1 MTRLAMPRALRL
13 TAVAAICS
21 CGLAC
26 GDRALRPAQ
35 YTVTMSSNPPV
46 AGSTAGAGT
55 YPAGATVTITATPA
69 AGYDFLNWT
78 VAGAQVSVSPS
89 YTFTISSDL
98 AVVANFVPHQSAP
111 VAYRLHGWGFGP
123 HVQGQDPSLGTVITE
138 AQVRERMLLVAPYAD
153 WVRGYSSTAGVQYVG
168 RVGHALGLKTA
179 CSAWL
184 GRDASANDREVAG
197 LIASANAGE
206 CDLLIV
212 GSETLLRRDLTP
224 VQLAEYITRVKAAV
238 PARIPVSTADTYA
251 QFLGETAKPV
261 VAAVDLV
268 LANYYPFW
276 DGVALEDA
284 MGALHVAY
292 QKTVAAAG
300 GKEVVVSE
308 VGWPSCGATQVAA
321 VPSPQN
327 ASDFFLD
334 FVSWARSTGVRYFYF
349 EALDEP
355 WKAAYEGALG
365 ACWGIF
371 DRYGTLKPGMQPVFD
386 GVTVP
391 DNWTGTAVVGG
402 PGTPDITFTSVPAYG
417 DTTELLRGEV
427 QHVAPAGYRVAVYIR
442 VAGLWWT
449 KPSFADPTT
458 WIAPS
463 GRWTTDITT
472 GGDDRHATQIAAYL
486 VLGSYNPPLA
496 AGAAALPAE
505 LNANALASR
514 LVDRQP

>member
-1 MTRLAMPRALRL
+1 MPVVAPRGARRIAIAAL
-13 TAVAAICS
+13 CS
-21 CGLAC
+21 LGWAC
-26 GDRALRPAQ
+26 SDKPLRPAQ
-35 YTVTMSSNPPV
+35 YTVTASSNPSV
-46 AGSTAGAGT
+46 AGSTSGAGT
-55 YPAGATVTITATPA
+55 YPAGATVTIIATPA
-69 AGYDFLNWT
+69 AGYDFVSWT
-78 VAGAQVSVSPS
+78 AGGAQVSVRSS
-89 YTFTISSDL
+89 YTFTISRDL
-98 AVVANFVPHQSAP
+98 ALVANFVLHPA
-111 VAYRLHGWGFGP
+111 AYRLHGWDFGP
-123 HVQGQDPSLGTVITE
+123 HVEGQDPSLGTVITE

-153 WVRGYSSTAGVQYVG
+153 WVRGYSSTGGVQYVG

-179 CSAWL
+179 CSAFL

-197 LIASANAGE
+197 LVASANAGE

-212 GSETLLRRDLTP
+212 GSETLLRRDLTAA
-224 VQLAEYITRVKAAV
+224 QLAEYITRVKAAV
-238 PARIPVSTADTYA
+238 PVGIPVTTADVYA

-284 MGALHVAY
+284 VGALHVSY
-292 QKTVAAAG
+292 EKTVAAAG

-308 VGWPSCGATQVAA
+308 VGWPSCGATQAAA

-365 ACWGIF
+365 ACWGIL
-371 DRYGTLKPGMQPVFD
+371 DRNGRLKPGTQPVFD
-386 GVTVP
+386 GATLP
-391 DNWTGTAVVGG
+391 DNWSGTAVVGG
-402 PGTPDITFTSVPAYG
+402 AGTPDISFTAVPPYG
-417 DTTELLRGEV
+417 DTTQLLHGEV
-427 QHVAPAGYRVAVYIR
+427 RHVAPAGYRAAVYIR

-486 VLGSYNPPLA
+486 ILGSYDPPLA
-496 AGAAALPAE
+496 AGLAALPAE

-514 LVDRQP
+514 FVDRQP